1 MKMNTFKKSTL
12 IAALIASPMFAQTA
26 MADGVQD
33 EIKSLKEQNKII
45 MERLDATVE
54 MLESGSN
61 KEKKSNNK
69 RSTHHGSSGKTTV
82 GGYGEMHYN
91 NLKGSGG
98 ALDKQEIDFHRAVLF
113 VGHEF
118 DDQTR
123 FFMEWDV
130 EHAFEM
136 ELEQAF
142 LEFDINENTQVASGV
157 MLMPFGILNET
168 HEPTTFY
175 GVDRSPVA
183 SNIIPSTWR
192 EGGVAV
198 AGKLSDSVSYD
209 FFVTSGLQIALK
221 DSKGNTVN
229 YAVRKGRK
237 GVAEAPAKNL
247 AYSGRVTWNG
257 VPGLQVSASYLMQS
271 DDAAGTDVNVAG
283 SRLFSTALSY
293 QANKFQLRAV
303 YAAWNVDGSGP
314 ASVGADKQNGW
325 YVEPSYKVTPKVGLF
340 TRFNQWDNQAGN
352 GTTNSAKKQIDV
364 GMNYWPHEDVVVKLH
379 YQTQDN
385 ADGKNQN
392 GLNMG
397 IGYQF

>member
-1 MKMNTFKKSTL
+1 
-12 IAALIASPMFAQTA
+12 
-26 MADGVQD
+26 MADSVQD
-33 EIKSLKEQNKII
+33 EINALKKQNQQI
-45 MERLDATVE
+45 MERLNATAE
-54 MLESGSN
+54 MMETNNTNAAHGN
-61 KEKKSNNK
+61 KKSANK
-69 RSTHHGSSGKTTV
+69 RSTHHGSAGKTTV

-98 ALDKQEIDFHRAVLF
+98 GSDLQEIDFHRAVLF

-118 DDQTR
+118 DEKTR
-123 FFMEWDV
+123 FFMEWDL
-130 EHAFEM
+130 EHAFTM

-142 LEFDINENTQVASGV
+142 LEFDLGENTQVATGV
-157 MLMPFGILNET
+157 ILMPFGILNET

-209 FFVTSGLQIALK
+209 VFVTTGLKLDPAK
-221 DSKGNTVN
+221 N
-229 YAVRKGRK
+229 YAVRSGRK
-237 GVAEAPAKNL
+237 GVSKAPAKNL
-247 AYSGRVTWNG
+247 AYSGRITWNG

-271 DDAAGTDVNVAG
+271 DAGQGVVANVSG
-283 SRLFSTALSY
+283 SKLFSTALSW
-293 QANKFQLRAV
+293 QKSNFQLRAA
-303 YAAWNVDGSGP
+303 YAAWNIDGSAP
-314 ASVGADKQNGW
+314 AAIGADKQNGF
-325 YVEPSYKVTPKVGLF
+325 YIEPSYKVTPKIGVF
-340 TRFNQWDNQAGN
+340 TRYNHWDNQAGN

-364 GMNYWPHEDVVVKLH
+364 GMNYWPHEDVVLKLH

>member
-1 MKMNTFKKSTL
+1 MNTFKTSAL
-12 IAALIASPMFAQTA
+12 LAALISSPMLTQTA
-26 MADGVQD
+26 MADSVQD
-33 EIKSLKEQNKII
+33 EINALKKQNQQI
-45 MERLDATVE
+45 MERLNATVE
-54 MLESGSN
+54 MMEASDSKSAHGD
-61 KEKKSNNK
+61 KKSSNK

-98 ALDKQEIDFHRAVLF
+98 ASDLQAMDFHRAVLF

-118 DDQTR
+118 DEKTR
-123 FFMEWDV
+123 FFMEWDL

-142 LEFDINENTQVASGV
+142 LEFDVSENTQVATGV

-209 FFVTSGLQIALK
+209 VFVTSGLQLDPAK
-221 DSKGNTVN
+221 S

-237 GVAEAPAKNL
+237 GVANAPAKNL

-271 DDAAGTDVNVAG
+271 DAGQGVVANVAG
-283 SRLFSTALSY
+283 SNLLSTALSW
-293 QANKFQLRAV
+293 QVSKFQLRAV
-303 YAAWNVDGSGP
+303 YAAWNINGSAP
-314 ASVGADKQNGW
+314 AAIGADKQNGW
-325 YVEPSYKVTPKVGLF
+325 YIEPSYKITPKIGLF
-340 TRFNQWDNQAGN
+340 TRVNQWDNQAGN

-385 ADGKNQN
+385 ANGQNQN